1 MQIYILFSSSC
12 PFKFNKNS
20 KKRCYLLHNSTNNV
34 ILVPKVRTNTE
45 KRAWIVILT
54 NIISRGEKSLFFVKI
69 QCERF

>member
-34 ILVPKVRTNTE
+34 ILVHQATF
-45 KRAWIVILT
+45 KRRKENMNY
-54 NIISRGEKSLFFVKI
+54 NINQVNKI
-69 QCERF
+69 G